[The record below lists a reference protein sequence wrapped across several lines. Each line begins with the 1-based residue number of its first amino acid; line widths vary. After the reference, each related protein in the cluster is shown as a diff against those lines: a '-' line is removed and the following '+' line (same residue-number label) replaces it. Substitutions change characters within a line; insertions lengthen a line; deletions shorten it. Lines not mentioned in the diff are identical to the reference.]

1 MIFRLRVLAF
11 LIDCIVF
18 AILFVFIN
26 MGFILEQYI
35 GTSIMTKSFIVVY
48 LISLL
53 IVLSGFILKDI
64 IGGRSI
70 GKRVTKIKVVK
81 KTGLKASWP
90 RLILRNITILIWPI
104 EALLLLIGKERIG
117 DFIAETKVV

>member
-11 LIDCIVF
+11 LLDCIVF

>member
-11 LIDCIVF
+11 LIDCFVF
-18 AILFVFIN
+18 AILFFFIN
-26 MGFILEQYI
+26 LGFILEQYI